1 MKELVYTLLGD
12 GPSDRRLIYPTNWLL
27 SSEYGGAFRAQ
38 WADTRG
44 FVRLREGLAA
54 RVEKAL
60 ELFPCDLL
68 IVHRDAETQEYEQR
82 FSEIDS
88 AIRETGY
95 MLDRTV
101 RIVPV
106 RMQEAWFLPFESA
119 IRRAAG
125 RPTGRARLNIPKLAD
140 IESVPDPKALLHQ
153 LLRTAAEVSG
163 RRLQRFDIN
172 AAASRVAE
180 LVEDFS
186 PLCALPAFA
195 RFESELKTALAV
207 IRTSEEK
214 L

>member
-1 MKELVYTLLGD
+1 MTELVYTLLGD

-27 SSEYGGAFRAQ
+27 SSLYGGAFRAQ

-44 FVRLREGLAA
+44 FVRLREGLTA

-68 IVHRDAETQEYEQR
+68 IVHRDAETSDYEQR

-88 AIRETGY
+88 AIGEIGERPN
-95 MLDRTV
+95 RTV
-101 RIVPV
+101 RLVPV

-119 IRRAAG
+119 IRLAAG
-125 RPTGRARLNIPKLAD
+125 RPTGRTRLSIPRLSD
-140 IESVPDPKALLHQ
+140 VESIPDPKALLHQ

-163 RRLQRFDIN
+163 RRLQRFDVN

-180 LVEDFS
+180 LIEDFS
-186 PLCALPAFA
+186 PLRGLPAFA
-195 RFESELKTALAV
+195 RFEAELREALQ
-207 IRTSEEK
+207 
-214 L
+214 

>member
-1 MKELVYTLLGD
+1 MTELVYTLLGD
-12 GPSDRRLIYPTNWLL
+12 GPSDRRLMYPTNWLL
-27 SSEYGGAFRAQ
+27 SSIYAGAFRGQ

-44 FVRLREGLAA
+44 FVRLREGLSA

-68 IVHRDAETQEYEQR
+68 IVHRDAETNDYEQR
-82 FSEIDS
+82 FSEIDA
-88 AIRETGY
+88 AIRENGLET
-95 MLDRTV
+95 DRNV
-101 RIVPV
+101 RLVPV

-125 RPTGRARLNIPKLAD
+125 RPTGRARLNIPRLSD
-140 IESVPDPKALLHQ
+140 VESVPDPKALLHQ

-163 RRLQRFDIN
+163 RRLQRLDVN

-186 PLCALPAFA
+186 PLRSVPAFA
-195 RFESELKTALAV
+195 RFEIELQGVVSTLPASEQH
-207 IRTSEEK
+207 
-214 L
+214 